1 MNTAFRIRASRRS
14 NPDAKARRIVIGCLL
29 TAAAGFVILRLPAA
43 GALIGALGI
52 GVSPV
57 LLYYAF
63 AFLLGIAVG
72 KAFPEIWAVAPLLAG
87 GLDMTLFIHEAATS
101 EVNIWP
107 IGLALRLSWI
117 LAMYAGSALGY
128 FGWIY
133 FRRPQ

>member
-1 MNTAFRIRASRRS
+1 MNTAFRTRASHRS
-14 NPDAKARRIVIGCLL
+14 NPDAKAGRIVVGCLL
-29 TAAAGFVILRLPAA
+29 TAAAGFVILRLPAS

-52 GVSPV
+52 DVSPV
-57 LLYYAF
+57 FLYYTF

-87 GLDMTLFIHEAATS
+87 GLDMTLFIREAATS

-117 LAMYAGSALGY
+117 VVTYAGSALGH

-133 FRRPQ
+133 FGRSE